1 MAEFLLSEFQGEC
14 AQKEIIEEV
23 DHIDLKN
30 EVENYGEKVH
40 GDDGKRKRVECQS
53 QLGSKKL
60 KIDEEDPENTTIDD
74 LPNELLQLILENLET
89 KDVVTAGQ
97 TCRIFASREQRR

>member
-40 GDDGKRKRVECQS
+40 GDDGKRKRAECQS

-74 LPNELLQLILENLET
+74 LPNELLQPTADPGEPRNQRCGDRWT
-89 KDVVTAGQ
+89 DVSQVAL
-97 TCRIFASREQRR
+97 CR